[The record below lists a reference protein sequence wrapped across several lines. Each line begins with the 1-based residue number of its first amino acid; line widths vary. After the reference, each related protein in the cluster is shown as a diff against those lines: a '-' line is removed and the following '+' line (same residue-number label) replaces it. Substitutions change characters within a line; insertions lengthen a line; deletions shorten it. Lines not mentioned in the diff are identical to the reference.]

1 MFISKITICNLFAY
15 YGKIEVEFK
24 KLEGKNLYCIYGNN
38 GYGKTSFIRCAKL
51 LFLGVGVKEAEIPNV
66 IQRFAPHIKSVKQL
80 LKGDSKT
87 WDGILNKAAIKEGLE
102 DFFIS
107 FEGTLGDKSFALT
120 RTFTNV
126 YGEIEEKL
134 TLNLDKEILN
144 DEKAQE
150 RIGTILPPNLT
161 EFFFFDGEELGEL
174 SNNLRKEFQGKIEEI
189 LQIKPLNTLIKQIHN
204 YKDELMK
211 NEISNKE
218 QQHTLEDKI
227 QDRHKCELDL
237 SHNKEKL
244 KSIEH
249 FIEEKSSL
257 ITQAQRK
264 IEKLSADSSKEQA
277 ELISEKN
284 ELDKELVTLKER
296 LKESIKS
303 VVFVSNE
310 TLLQD
315 LRAQIQKLESNNSAS
330 DIEALKRL
338 LPEFK
343 AFMNEELENSELFKV
358 LDIKSI
364 EEIIDK
370 FPNKLESKG
379 FAHSFITHNM
389 LMPLKESLARLEN
402 VRLTR
407 DIKEIKS
414 AKNKLT
420 QVKNYIDELSSDDST
435 REKQKAL
442 KEEVSTLESEKSQK
456 EEEKERLKDELR
468 KLEAT
473 KEQLDKEIDSLTQ
486 NINTERIDNKLKIL
500 ESLQVSLIQY
510 RKKLNEKLRDELH
523 SLILQNYQKLLPNDN
538 IKELSI
544 SEDFEIK
551 LKDENDEQIIVEN
564 QSSGQKQILAIAIFW
579 ALSKLSKSHLPLIID
594 TPLSRI
600 DRENRARIIQNYY
613 TSNAQVIILPH
624 SGEMGEREYGY
635 AEHYLAQ
642 LYKIDNQADRKHATI
657 KRVGKFEEIL

>member
-15 YGKIEVEFK
+15 YGKVEVEFK

-38 GYGKTSFIRCAKL
+38 GFGKTSFIRCTKL

-66 IQRFAPHIKSVKQL
+66 IQRFAPHIKSTKQL
-80 LKGDSKT
+80 LRGDSKT
-87 WDGILNKAAIKEGLE
+87 WAGILNKAATKERLE

-107 FEGTLGDKSFALT
+107 FEGTLGDKSFILT
-120 RTFTNV
+120 RAFTNV

-134 TLNLDKEILN
+134 TLNFDKEILN
-144 DEKAQE
+144 DEEAQE

-189 LQIKPLNTLIKQIHN
+189 LQIKPLDTLIKQIHN
-204 YKDELMK
+204 YKDELMTR
-211 NEISNKE
+211 EITSKE
-218 QQHTLEDKI
+218 QQHALEDKI
-227 QDRHKCELDL
+227 QDRQKCELDL
-237 SHNKEKL
+237 SHSKEKL

-257 ITQAQRK
+257 ITQIQKR

-284 ELDKELVTLKER
+284 ELDKELVALKER

-303 VVFVSNE
+303 VIFVSNE
-310 TLLQD
+310 ALLQD
-315 LRAQIQKLESNNSAS
+315 LRTQIQKLQSNNSAS
-330 DIEALKRL
+330 DIEVLKRL
-338 LPEFK
+338 LPELK
-343 AFMNEELENSELFKV
+343 EFMNEELGNSELFEV

-370 FPNKLESKG
+370 FLNKLENKG

-389 LMPLKESLARLEN
+389 LIPLKESLARLEN
-402 VRLTR
+402 VGLTQ

-414 AKNKLT
+414 AKNKLA

-442 KEEVSTLESEKSQK
+442 KEEMGALENEKSQK
-456 EEEKERLKDELR
+456 EEEKEKLKDELR
-468 KLEAT
+468 KLEVT
-473 KEQLDKEIDSLTQ
+473 KEQLDKEIDSLKQ
-486 NINTERIDNKLKIL
+486 NINTERIDSKLKIL
-500 ESLQVSLIQY
+500 ESLQTSLIQY
-510 RKKLNEKLRDELH
+510 RKKLNDKLRDELH
-523 SLILQNYQKLLPNDN
+523 SLILENYQKLLPNDN

-579 ALSKLSKSHLPLIID
+579 ALSKLSNSNLPIIID

-600 DRENRARIIQNYY
+600 DRENRARIIRNYY
-613 TSNAQVIILPH
+613 TNNAQVIILPH
-624 SGEMGEREYGY
+624 SGEMGEREYEY
-635 AEHYLAQ
+635 AKPHLAE
-642 LYKIDNQADRKHATI
+642 LYKIENQADRKHATI
-657 KRVGKFEEIL
+657 KRARKEEIL

>member
-15 YGKIEVEFK
+15 YGKVEVEFK

-51 LFLGVGVKEAEIPNV
+51 LFLGIGVKEAEIPNV
-66 IQRFAPHIKSVKQL
+66 IQRFAPHIKSTKQL

-102 DFFIS
+102 DFFVS

-389 LMPLKESLARLEN
+389 LIPLKESLARLEN

-600 DRENRARIIQNYY
+600 DRENRKKIIRNYY
-613 TSNAQVIILPH
+613 VSNAQVIILPH

>member
-15 YGKIEVEFK
+15 YGKVEVEFK
-24 KLEGKNLYCIYGNN
+24 KCEEKNLYCIYGNN
-38 GYGKTSFIRCAKL
+38 GFGKTSFIRCAKL
-51 LFLGVGVKEAEIPNV
+51 LFLGVGVKEEEIPNV
-66 IQRFAPHIKSVKQL
+66 IQRFAPHIKSTKQL

-87 WDGILNKAAIKEGLE
+87 WAGILNKAATKEGLE

-107 FEGTLGDKSFALT
+107 FEGILGDKSFVLT
-120 RTFTNV
+120 RAFTNV

-134 TLNLDKEILN
+134 TLKLDKEILN
-144 DEKAQE
+144 DEEAQE

-189 LQIKPLNTLIKQIHN
+189 LQIKPLDTLIKQIHN
-204 YKDELMK
+204 YKDELIK
-211 NEISNKE
+211 SEITSKE
-218 QQHTLEDKI
+218 QQHLLENKMQDK
-227 QDRHKCELDL
+227 QRCEKDL
-237 SHNKEKL
+237 SHNKEQIKNIEYFIED
-244 KSIEH
+244 KSIQ
-249 FIEEKSSL
+249 
-257 ITQAQRK
+257 ITQIQKK
-264 IEKLSADSSKEQA
+264 IEKLSADSSKAQA

-284 ELDKELVTLKER
+284 ELDKELVALKER

-303 VVFVSNE
+303 VIFVSNE
-310 TLLQD
+310 ALLQD
-315 LRAQIQKLESNNSAS
+315 LRAQIQKLQSNNSAS

-343 AFMNEELENSELFKV
+343 AFMNAELENSELFKV

-389 LMPLKESLARLEN
+389 LMPLRESLARLEN
-402 VRLTR
+402 VGLTQ

-414 AKNKLT
+414 AKNKLA
-420 QVKNYIDELSSDDST
+420 QVKNHIDELSSDDST

-442 KEEVSTLESEKSQK
+442 KEEMDTLEREKSQK
-456 EEEKERLKDELR
+456 EEEKERLKDDLR
-468 KLEAT
+468 KSEAK
-473 KEQLDKEIDSLTQ
+473 KEQLDKEIDSLKQ
-486 NINTERIDNKLKIL
+486 NINTERIDSKLRIL
-500 ESLQVSLIQY
+500 ESLQTSLNEY
-510 RKKLNEKLRDELH
+510 RKKLNDKLRDELH
-523 SLILQNYQKLLPNDN
+523 SLILHNYQKLLPNDN

-579 ALSKLSKSHLPLIID
+579 ALSKLSNSNLPIIID

-600 DRENRARIIQNYY
+600 DRENRARIIRNYY

-635 AEHYLAQ
+635 AERYLAQ

>member
-15 YGKIEVEFK
+15 YGKVEVEFK
-24 KLEGKNLYCIYGNN
+24 KVDGKNLYCIYGNN
-38 GYGKTSFIRCAKL
+38 GFGKTSFIRCAKL

-66 IQRFAPHIKSVKQL
+66 IQRFAPHIKSTKQL
-80 LKGDSKT
+80 LRGDSKT
-87 WDGILNKAAIKEGLE
+87 WAGILNKAATKEELE

-144 DEKAQE
+144 GEEAQE

-174 SNNLRKEFQGKIEEI
+174 SNNLRKEFQEKIEEI
-189 LQIKPLNTLIKQIHN
+189 LQIKPLDALIKQIQN
-204 YKDELMK
+204 YKDELIKSEMT
-211 NEISNKE
+211 NKE
-218 QQHTLEDKI
+218 QQYTLDNKM
-227 QDRHKCELDL
+227 QDGQRCESDL
-237 SHNKEKL
+237 NHNKELL
-244 KSIEH
+244 KSIHH
-249 FIEEKSSL
+249 FIEEKD
-257 ITQAQRK
+257 TQIRQIRKK

-277 ELISEKN
+277 ELIGEKN
-284 ELDKELVTLKER
+284 ELDKDLVALKER

-303 VVFVSNE
+303 VIFVSNE
-310 TLLQD
+310 ALLQD
-315 LRAQIQKLESNNSAS
+315 LRARIQKLEQSKSAS

-338 LPEFK
+338 LPELK
-343 AFMNEELENSELFKV
+343 EFMNEELKDSDIFKV

-389 LMPLKESLARLEN
+389 LTPLRESLARLEN
-402 VRLTR
+402 VCLTQ

-414 AKNKLT
+414 AKNKLA

-442 KEEVSTLESEKSQK
+442 KEELSTLESEKSQK
-456 EEEKERLKDELR
+456 EEEKERLKDDLREL
-468 KLEAT
+468 EST
-473 KEQLDKEIDSLTQ
+473 KEQLDKEIDSLKQ
-486 NINTERIDNKLKIL
+486 NINTERIDSKLEIL
-500 ESLQVSLIQY
+500 ESLQTSLIQY
-510 RKKLNEKLRDELH
+510 RKKLNDKLRDELH
-523 SLILQNYQKLLPNDN
+523 SLILENYQKLLPNDN

-579 ALSKLSKSHLPLIID
+579 ALSKSSNSNLPIIID

-624 SGEMGEREYGY
+624 SGEMGEREYVY
-635 AEHYLAQ
+635 AERYLAQ

-657 KRVGKFEEIL
+657 KRARKEEIL